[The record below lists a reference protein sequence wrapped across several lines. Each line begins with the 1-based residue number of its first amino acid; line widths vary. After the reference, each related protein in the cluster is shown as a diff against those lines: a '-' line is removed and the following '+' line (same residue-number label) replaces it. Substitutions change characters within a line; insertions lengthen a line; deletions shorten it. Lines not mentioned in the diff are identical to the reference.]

1 MLLVNIRSSM
11 GSTWNLINEQGWIDS
26 DYINATNGGN
36 IGIFLQNKTNE
47 VQTINKGDRIGQGMF
62 VSYFTTVDDEPISEE
77 RTGGYGST
85 GK

>member
-1 MLLVNIRSSM
+1 M
-11 GSTWNLINEQGWIDS
+11 GSTWNLINEQGWVDS

-47 VQTINKGDRIGQGMF
+47 IQTINKGDRIGQGMF
-62 VSYFTTVDDEPISEE
+62 VPYFTTVDDEPISEE
-77 RTGGYGST
+77 RVGGFGSS